1 MSINTKKIYHL
12 SGLSTDTKPIPDD
25 IATGSTFL
33 ETDSGITFVYNRG
46 TNQWIPTQDKV
57 EPTVVTP
64 CLGIL
69 SIELT
74 SRAGLV
80 DTYTIRYTNG
90 SSTTFN
96 VTNGGYIT
104 PNIDEPNPIISDK
117 IYSLDINTD
126 KYELYKVVRLNSVYS
141 GNPDVVKS
149 EVINY
154 KKFWPRLD
162 EGKFIL
168 AVTADTD
175 LVFNYVGTYDGVETW
190 QAVEVAN
197 VDTIIRYIG
206 HFEYIDNNNQN
217 SSNYYFVAARQTLS
231 IGNIESRLNDEITR
245 SEAVDNELAEELDR
259 TTTGLTEE
267 ITRAQNAEL
276 ELLNKIDSHQED
288 YEALNERVSVEE
300 TRAIAQDLELETKIE
315 QEIEDREAEA
325 DTKVDRVNFDQEI
338 VANKLDT
345 RSMVLFDNNQPA
357 IDKKVATIEAKVAG
371 ANKTLA
377 IYQEVAEDQ
386 QIPVEKI
393 NVNALDT
400 EITGDLQLDGSVK
413 GTLNLDY
420 ITDEY
425 LDDLFP
431 LELTEEKG
439 E

>member
-33 ETDSGITFVYNRG
+33 ETDSGITFVFNRG

-57 EPTVVTP
+57 EPAITTP

-126 KYELYKVVRLNSVYS
+126 KYELYKVVKLNSVYS

-168 AVTADTD
+168 AITADTD

-190 QAVEVAN
+190 QAIEVAD
-197 VDTIIRYIG
+197 VDTIIRYVG

-217 SSNYYFVAARQTLS
+217 SSNYYFVATRQTLS

-276 ELLNKIDSHQED
+276 ELSNKIDSHQED
-288 YEALNERVSVEE
+288 YEALTERVSIEE

-315 QEIEDREAEA
+315 QEVEDREAEA
-325 DTKVDRVNFDQEI
+325 NTKADRVDFDQEI
-338 VANKLDT
+338 VANKLDA
-345 RSMVLFDNNQPA
+345 RGVVLFGDNQP
-357 IDKKVATIEAKVAG
+357 IVNKKVATIEAKVDG

-377 IYQEVAEDQ
+377 IYQEVAEDEEL
-386 QIPVEKI
+386 PVENIEIKATNTTVDGNI
-393 NVNALDT
+393 TFSTVTDDLLDT
-400 EITGDLQLDGSVK
+400 
-413 GTLNLDY
+413 
-420 ITDEY
+420 
-425 LDDLFP
+425 LFP
-431 LELTEEKG
+431 LDDQG

>member
-46 TNQWIPTQDKV
+46 TNQWVPTKDKV
-57 EPTVVTP
+57 EPTVTTP

-117 IYSLDINTD
+117 VYSLDINAD

-141 GNPDVVKS
+141 ANPDTVKS

-168 AVTADTD
+168 ALTADSE
-175 LVFNYVGTYDGVETW
+175 LVFNYVGTYNGAETW
-190 QAVEVAN
+190 QAVEVAD
-197 VDTIIRYIG
+197 VDTIIRYVG

-217 SSNYYFVAARQTLS
+217 SSNYYFVATRQTLS

-245 SEAVDNELAEELDR
+245 SKAVDNELAEELDR

-276 ELLNKIDSHQED
+276 ELSNKIDSHQED
-288 YEALNERVSVEE
+288 YEALNERVSIEE
-300 TRAIAQDLELETKIE
+300 TRSITQDLELETKID
-315 QEIEDREAEA
+315 QEKADREAEA

-338 VANKLDT
+338 VANKLDA
-345 RSMVLFDNNQPA
+345 RNVVLFGNKQEA
-357 IDKKVATIEAKVAG
+357 VDKKVATIEAEVDG

-377 IYQEVAEDQ
+377 IYQEVINEEKL
-386 QIPVEKI
+386 PVENIEIKAANTTI
-393 NVNALDT
+393 DGNITFSTVTDDLLDT
-400 EITGDLQLDGSVK
+400 
-413 GTLNLDY
+413 
-420 ITDEY
+420 
-425 LDDLFP
+425 LFP
-431 LELTEEKG
+431 LDDQG

>member
-393 NVNALDT
+393 NVNVLDT

>member
-1 MSINTKKIYHL
+1 MSITTRKIYHL
-12 SGLSTDTKPIPDD
+12 SGLSTDTKPIPAD

-33 ETDSGITFVYNRG
+33 ETDSGITFVYNKG
-46 TNQWIPTQDKV
+46 INQWVPSKEQV
-57 EPTVVTP
+57 EPAVTAP

-104 PNIDEPNPIISDK
+104 PNVDEANPLIENK
-117 IYSLDINTD
+117 VYSLDINTD
-126 KYELYKVVRLNSVYS
+126 KYTLYNVVRLNAVRSS
-141 GNPDVVKS
+141 ADTLQS

-168 AVTADTD
+168 KTTADTE
-175 LVFNYVGTYDGVETW
+175 LVFNYVGTYEDAETW
-190 QAVEVAN
+190 QAIVVEN
-197 VDTIIRYIG
+197 IDTIIRYVG
-206 HFEYIDNNNQN
+206 HFEYVDNHNQN
-217 SSNYYFVAARQTLS
+217 SSNYYFVATKQVLS

-245 SEAVDNELAEELDR
+245 SEAVDNELAEELAR
-259 TTTGLTEE
+259 TDEDLAGE
-267 ITRAQNAEL
+267 ITRAQNAEIDL
-276 ELLNKIDSHQED
+276 SNRIDSHQED

-300 TRAIAQDLELETKIE
+300 TRSIVQDLELETKIN
-315 QEIEDREAEA
+315 QEVKDREAEA
-325 DTKVDRVNFDQEI
+325 TTKADRVDFDQEI

-345 RSMVLFDNNQPA
+345 RSVVLFGDNQP
-357 IDKKVATIEAKVAG
+357 IVNKKVVTVAAEVEG
-371 ANKTLA
+371 TNKTLA
-377 IYQEVAEDQ
+377 IYQELVDDQ

-393 NVNALDT
+393 NVNSLDT
-400 EITGDLQLDGSVK
+400 EITGDLQLNGSVK
-413 GTLNLDY
+413 GTLNLAY

-431 LELTEEKG
+431 LDLIEEEG

>member
-197 VDTIIRYIG
+197 VDTIIRYVG

-217 SSNYYFVAARQTLS
+217 SSNYYFVATRQTLS

-276 ELLNKIDSHQED
+276 ELSNKIDSHQED
-288 YEALNERVSVEE
+288 YEALTERVSIEE

-315 QEIEDREAEA
+315 QEVEDREAEA
-325 DTKVDRVNFDQEI
+325 NTKADRVDFDQEI
-338 VANKLDT
+338 VANKLDA
-345 RSMVLFDNNQPA
+345 RGVVLFGDNQP
-357 IDKKVATIEAKVAG
+357 IVNKKVATIEAKVDG

-377 IYQEVAEDQ
+377 IYQEVAEDEEL
-386 QIPVEKI
+386 PVENIEIKATNTTVDGNI
-393 NVNALDT
+393 TFSTVTDDLLDT
-400 EITGDLQLDGSVK
+400 
-413 GTLNLDY
+413 
-420 ITDEY
+420 
-425 LDDLFP
+425 LFP
-431 LELTEEKG
+431 LDDQG

>member
-197 VDTIIRYIG
+197 VDTIIRYVG

-217 SSNYYFVAARQTLS
+217 SSNYYFVATRQTLS
-231 IGNIESRLNDEITR
+231 IGNIESRLNGEITR

-276 ELLNKIDSHQED
+276 ELSNKIDSHQED
-288 YEALNERVSVEE
+288 YEALNERVSIEE

-315 QEIEDREAEA
+315 QEVEDREAEA
-325 DTKVDRVNFDQEI
+325 NTKADRVDFDQEI
-338 VANKLDT
+338 VANKLDA
-345 RSMVLFDNNQPA
+345 RGVVLFGDNQP
-357 IDKKVATIEAKVAG
+357 IINKKVATIEAEVDDT
-371 ANKTLA
+371 NKTLA
-377 IYQEVAEDQ
+377 IYQEVAEDEKL
-386 QIPVEKI
+386 PVENIDIKATNTTI
-393 NVNALDT
+393 DGNITFSTVTDDLLDT
-400 EITGDLQLDGSVK
+400 
-413 GTLNLDY
+413 
-420 ITDEY
+420 
-425 LDDLFP
+425 LFP
-431 LELTEEKG
+431 LDDQG

>member
-33 ETDSGITFVYNRG
+33 ETDTGITFVYNRG
-46 TNQWIPTQDKV
+46 TNQWVPTKDKV
-57 EPTVVTP
+57 EPTVTTP

-104 PNIDEPNPIISDK
+104 PNVDEPNPTISDK
-117 IYSLDINTD
+117 VYSLDINTD

-141 GNPDVVKS
+141 ATPDTVKS
-149 EVINY
+149 EVINF

-168 AVTADTD
+168 ALTADNE

-197 VDTIIRYIG
+197 VDTIIRYVG

-217 SSNYYFVAARQTLS
+217 SSNYYFVATRQILS
-231 IGNIESRLNDEITR
+231 IGNIESRLNDEIAR
-245 SEAVDNELAEELDR
+245 SEAVDNELADELDR

-276 ELLNKIDSHQED
+276 ELSNKIDSHQED
-288 YEALNERVSVEE
+288 YEALTERVSVEE
-300 TRAIAQDLELETKIE
+300 TRAISQDLELETKIN
-315 QEIEDREAEA
+315 QEVEDREAEA
-325 DTKVDRVNFDQEI
+325 ETKVDRVNFDQEI

-345 RSMVLFDNNQPA
+345 RSVVLFGNKQEA
-357 IDKKVATIEAKVAG
+357 VDKKVATVEADAEGV
-371 ANKTLA
+371 NRTLA
-377 IYQEVAEDQ
+377 IYQEVIDDQ
-386 QIPVEKI
+386 QVPVEKI

-400 EITGDLQLDGSVK
+400 EITGDLQLGGSVK
-413 GTLNLDY
+413 GALNLAY

-431 LELTEEKG
+431 LDLTEEEG

>member
-12 SGLSTDTKPIPDD
+12 SGLSTDTKPIPGD